1 MPIDEVGEGSSP
13 AKGVYGSL
21 FFFMRTR
28 RASDCNVFRPI
39 GWGQPEGDSTGQ
51 RAELRVT

>member
-1 MPIDEVGEGSSP
+1 MMETNGLVVVFI
-13 AKGVYGSL
+13 L
-21 FFFMRTR
+21 FIT
-28 RASDCNVFRPI
+28 DCNVFRPI